1 MSADGSLVV
10 SELPGEVVRL
20 FDVGQGVAS
29 RVRLRLPGGPAGV
42 SVAPGGEYVARM
54 SAGWPDTATLAV
66 GVVDSARAERLPYT
80 LELEPIMA
88 FDARFSGDG
97 RTLVTADDDVVVAR
111 DAATGRR
118 VAGSDPY
125 RAQEAV
131 AYLGV
136 DQDGRRVAL
145 SWTGGDVEVADLTTG
160 EQLAHMDPTPGSGTA
175 ARSLPHLTFSPDGR
189 WLAMGSDSGE
199 VMVRDTR
206 TWEEVATWRV
216 VGGGVQS
223 LAFTADSQTLLAGG
237 GGRAWLRSVAD
248 PGAAA
253 ATVELDP
260 LRTGGSVSVGSR
272 EDGRV
277 LVTHT
282 DHSGLQLW
290 RVAPGALL
298 AHACRVA
305 GRDLTEDEWAAALPE
320 RPHERTCP

>member
-1 MSADGSLVV
+1 
-10 SELPGEVVRL
+10 
-20 FDVGQGVAS
+20 
-29 RVRLRLPGGPAGV
+29 
-42 SVAPGGEYVARM
+42 
-54 SAGWPDTATLAV
+54 
-66 GVVDSARAERLPYT
+66 
-80 LELEPIMA
+80 
-88 FDARFSGDG
+88 
-97 RTLVTADDDVVVAR
+97 VAR

-145 SWTGGDVEVADLTTG
+145 SENTGDVEVVEVATG
-160 EQLAHMDPTPGSGTA
+160 QQLAVLDPTPGAGPGTA
-175 ARSLPHLTFSPDGR
+175 PQQLAFSPDGR
-189 WLAMGSDSGE
+189 WLATGSDSGE
-199 VMVRDTR
+199 VTVWDTR
-206 TWEEVATWRV
+206 TWEEAATWRV

-223 LAFTADSQTLLAGG
+223 LVFTADSQTLLAGG
-237 GGRAWLRSVAD
+237 GGRAWLRTVAD

-290 RVAPGALL
+290 QVAPEALL
-298 AHACRVA
+298 EHACRVA
-305 GRDLTEDEWAAALPE
+305 GRDLTEEEWATALPD
-320 RPHERTCP
+320 RPYERTCP